1 MTTFRDLSLSILTE
15 WQTEPGKL
23 SDLINHRLES
33 HRHGFSWRGDVSE
46 MVFGTV
52 RLMEPI
58 DKILAP
64 RIKPSTNKL
73 VRNILRLA
81 LYELLEMTGKPA
93 YATIHS
99 WVETAKA
106 RVPFAKGMV
115 NAVLQG
121 ISREK
126 EAASDLLNSGK
137 RANFPEWMVADPF
150 LKKLSAAQRSELSF
164 YLSTRPEWYAAVNGT
179 LTDSAGFLEADS
191 QIPDCFKITAM
202 SDLLQSD
209 DFKSGKVLIMDA
221 ASQLVARYGLSAGG
235 KNLVD
240 LCAAPGGKLIY
251 ANWFGRG
258 IQSAVAIDRNE
269 QKVSRI
275 RENLTRVGLKEK
287 IRCVTA
293 DSRNALLDP
302 ADLVWVDAPCTGSGV
317 INRKPDIRDLQST
330 DGLKQQL
337 KLQAELLDHAATLVV
352 PGGHLVY
359 STCSILQSENEDQVK
374 KFLDRSPGFTV
385 FIPDSAVFKGF
396 LTEFGLRTY
405 PGRSGLDGA
414 CAFILKREK

>member
-15 WQTEPGKL
+15 WQAEPGKL

-33 HRHGFSWRGDVSE
+33 HRNGFSWRGDVSE

-52 RLMEPI
+52 RLMAPI

-64 RIKPSTNKL
+64 RIKPSTNKM

-81 LYELLEMTGKPA
+81 VYELLEMTGKPA

-126 EAASDLLNSGK
+126 DAASALLTAGK
-137 RANFPEWMVADPF
+137 KANFPEWMVTDPF
-150 LKKLSAAQRSELSF
+150 FKSLTDAQKSEFSL
-164 YLSTRPEWYAAVNGT
+164 YLSTRPEWYAAVNGE
-179 LTDSAGFLEADS
+179 LTDASGFLEADS
-191 QIPDCFKITAM
+191 LIPDCFKITAM
-202 SDLLQSD
+202 SDLLQSG

-235 KNLVD
+235 KTLVD

-251 ANWFGRG
+251 SHWFGG
-258 IQSAVAIDRNE
+258 EIQSASAIDRNE
-269 QKVSRI
+269 QKVARI
-275 RENLTRVGLKEK
+275 RENLNRVGLKEK
-287 IRCVTA
+287 IRCISA
-293 DSRNALLDP
+293 DSRSVLTEP

-317 INRKPDIRDLQST
+317 INRKPDIRELQST

-337 KLQAELLDHAATLVV
+337 KLQAELLDHAATLVS

-359 STCSILQSENEDQVK
+359 STCSILQSENEDQIRK
-374 KFLDRSPGFTV
+374 SLCRSPGFTI
-385 FIPDSAVFKGF
+385 FIPGSPVFAGL
-396 LTEFGLRTY
+396 LTEFGLRTF